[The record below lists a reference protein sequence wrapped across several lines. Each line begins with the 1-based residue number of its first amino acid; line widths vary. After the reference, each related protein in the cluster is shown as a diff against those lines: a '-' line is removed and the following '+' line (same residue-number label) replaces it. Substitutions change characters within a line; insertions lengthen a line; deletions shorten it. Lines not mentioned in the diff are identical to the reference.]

1 MKTFWLLFVTFLGT
15 QSFAQVLNQ
24 KTMDTKKPHEI
35 LIGYCDRE
43 GFTTC
48 DFDSAYRANYG
59 PYAPDTAVM
68 RMLSPAAGDIT
79 VTLIMGTWCDDSK
92 EQVPRFYKILDMLQF
107 DYSKLSL
114 ICVDRKKSA
123 PDIDLA
129 GMNIKLVPTF
139 IFYRNYKE
147 IGRITET
154 PARSLEKDMLGIMTK
169 PIEN

>member
-1 MKTFWLLFVTFLGT
+1 
-15 QSFAQVLNQ
+15 
-24 KTMDTKKPHEI
+24 
-35 LIGYCDRE
+35 
-43 GFTTC
+43 
-48 DFDSAYRANYG
+48 
-59 PYAPDTAVM
+59 M
-68 RMLSPAAGDIT
+68 RMLSPGAGDIN